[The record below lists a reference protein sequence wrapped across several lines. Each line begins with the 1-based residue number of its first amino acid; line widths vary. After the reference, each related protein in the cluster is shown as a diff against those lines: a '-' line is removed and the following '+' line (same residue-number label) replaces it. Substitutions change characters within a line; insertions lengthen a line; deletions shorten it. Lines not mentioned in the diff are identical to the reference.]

1 MRSLP
6 RGYMTSLVEDL
17 RMKLMLALEFH
28 ESAFFV
34 EELRGSVE
42 TAELRSSQVSDDS
55 PTL

>member
-1 MRSLP
+1 
-6 RGYMTSLVEDL
+6 MTSLVEDL

-28 ESAFFV
+28 ESAFLV